1 MGVGILGV
9 LAFIAA
15 LLASVMVHEF
25 GHYITAKR
33 YGMRVTEFF
42 LGFGTRIW
50 SRTRG
55 ETEFGLK
62 AIPAGGY
69 CKISGMSPREEL
81 PDDVKPR
88 AFYLA
93 TVPKKL
99 VVLGAGSFL
108 HFILGILLLFT
119 LFAGVGTSQ
128 ILPTVS
134 EVVACVPTGS
144 ECTATDPIS
153 PAKSVGIEK
162 GDRIIGINGEKKVW
176 KEITPILRGS
186 ANKEI
191 TLMVIRDSQEI
202 SIPVTLASRSVDGE
216 IRGFLG
222 IINDFGLVRENP
234 ITAFSSSISAT
245 GSIVQG
251 SLKALIGLPAQI
263 PALIRQTFLGEERTS
278 DGLVGIV
285 GVARASGETASSGN
299 LTTSEKFATFLLIVA
314 SLNIFV
320 GIFNLLP
327 ILPLDGGHM
336 AVAIYEGARRSFA
349 QRRGKPDPGP
359 VDVEKLTPIT
369 MIVFVALTFL
379 TLLLLFADIFN
390 PINLNL

>member
-1 MGVGILGV
+1 
-9 LAFIAA
+9 
-15 LLASVMVHEF
+15 
-25 GHYITAKR
+25 
-33 YGMRVTEFF
+33 
-42 LGFGTRIW
+42 
-50 SRTRG
+50 
-55 ETEFGLK
+55 
-62 AIPAGGY
+62 
-69 CKISGMSPREEL
+69 EEL

-88 AFYLA
+88 AFYRA
-93 TVPKKL
+93 SVPKKL

-108 HFILGILLLFT
+108 HFVLGIALLFT

-134 EVVACVPTGS
+134 QVVSCVPTGS
-144 ECTATDPIS
+144 ECAATDPVS
-153 PAKSVGIEK
+153 PAKSVGIEE
-162 GDRIIGINGEKKVW
+162 GDRIIGINGEKKNW
-176 KEITPILRGS
+176 KDITPILRSS

-191 TLMVIRDSQEI
+191 TLMVVRNNQEI
-202 SIPVTLASRSVDGE
+202 QIPVTLASRSVDGE
-216 IRGFLG
+216 VRGFLG

-234 ITAFSSSISAT
+234 IAAMGSSISAT
-245 GSIVQG
+245 GSIIQG

-263 PALIRQTFLGEERTS
+263 PALMRQTFLGEERTA

-285 GVARASGETASSGN
+285 GVARASGETVSSGN
-299 LTTSEKFATFLLIVA
+299 LTTGEKFATFLLIVA

-336 AVAIYEGARRSFA
+336 AVALYEGARRSSA
-349 QRRGKPDPGP
+349 KRRGKADPGP

-369 MIVFVALTFL
+369 MIVFVALAFL

-390 PINLNL
+390 PINLN

>member
-1 MGVGILGV
+1 MGIVGV
-9 LAFIAA
+9 VAFIVA
-15 LLASVMVHEF
+15 LLGSVMIHEY

-42 LGFGTRIW
+42 LGFGARIW
-50 SRTRG
+50 STVRG

-93 TVPKKL
+93 SVPKKL

-108 HFILGILLLFT
+108 HFLLGLLLLFI

-134 EVVACVPTGS
+134 QVVPCVPTAS
-144 ECTATDPIS
+144 ECSPTDSIS
-153 PAKSVGIEK
+153 PAKSVGIQA
-162 GDRIIGINGEKKVW
+162 GDRIIGINGEKKDW
-176 KEITPILRGS
+176 KDITPILRAS

-191 TLMVIRDSQEI
+191 SLMIIRDGQEI
-202 SIPVTLASRSVDGE
+202 SLNVVLAARTVDGE
-216 IRGFLG
+216 VRGFLG
-222 IINDFGLVRENP
+222 IINDYGLVRENP
-234 ITAFSSSISAT
+234 IKAIGTSFSVG

-251 SLKALIGLPAQI
+251 SLKALVGLPAQI
-263 PALIRQTFLGEERTS
+263 PSLFRQTFLGEKRS
-278 DGLVGIV
+278 ADGLVGIV

-299 LTTSEKFATFLLIVA
+299 LTTSEKVATFILIVA

-336 AVAIYEGARRSFA
+336 AVALFEGARRSSA
-349 QRRGKPDPGP
+349 RRRGKSDPGP

-369 MIVFVALTFL
+369 MAVFVALAFL
-379 TLLLLFADIFN
+379 TVLLLFADIFN

>member
-1 MGVGILGV
+1 MGILGV
-9 LAFIAA
+9 LAFVVA
-15 LLASVMVHEF
+15 LLGSVMVHEF

-50 SRTRG
+50 STTRG

-108 HFILGILLLFT
+108 HFVLGILLLFT
-119 LFAGVGTSQ
+119 LFAGIGTSQ

-134 EVVACVPTGS
+134 QVVACVPSGN
-144 ECTATDPIS
+144 ECTDADPIS
-153 PAKSVGIEK
+153 PAKRVGIQK
-162 GDRIIGINGEKKVW
+162 GDRIIGINGEKKEW
-176 KEITPILRGS
+176 KDITPILRSS
-186 ANKEI
+186 ADKE
-191 TLMVIRDSQEI
+191 VILLIDRNGQELT
-202 SIPVTLASRSVDGE
+202 IPTTLASRTVDGE
-216 IRGFLG
+216 VRGFLG
-222 IINDFGLVRENP
+222 IINEFGLVRQNP
-234 ITAFSSSISAT
+234 VSAIGSSLSAT

-251 SLKALIGLPAQI
+251 SLKALIGLPSQI
-263 PALIRQTFLGEERTS
+263 PALIRQTFLGEERTA

-285 GVARASGETASSGN
+285 GVARASGETVSSGN
-299 LTTSEKFATFLLIVA
+299 LTAGEKIATFILIVA

-336 AVAIYEGARRSFA
+336 AVALYEGARRSSA
-349 QRRGKPDPGP
+349 KRRGKADPGP

-369 MIVFVALTFL
+369 MIVFVALAFL

>member
-1 MGVGILGV
+1 VGILGV
-9 LAFIAA
+9 IAFVVA
-15 LLASVMVHEF
+15 LLGSVMVHEF

-42 LGFGTRIW
+42 LGFGSRIW
-50 SRTRG
+50 STTRG
-55 ETEFGLK
+55 ETEFGIK

-93 TVPKKL
+93 SVSKKL

-108 HFILGILLLFT
+108 HFVLGILLLFT

-134 EVVACVPTGS
+134 QVVSCVPTGS
-144 ECTATDPIS
+144 ECSSTDPIS

-162 GDRIIGINGEKKVW
+162 GDRIIGINGEKKDW
-176 KEITPILRGS
+176 KDITPILRSS
-186 ANKEI
+186 ANKQV
-191 TLMVIRDSQEI
+191 TLMIIRNGEEI
-202 SIPVTLASRSVDGE
+202 AIPVTLAARSVDGE

-234 ITAFSSSISAT
+234 ISAIGSSISAT
-245 GSIVQG
+245 SSIVQG
-251 SLKALIGLPAQI
+251 SIKALIGLPAQI
-263 PALIRQTFLGEERTS
+263 PALIRQTFLGEERTA

-285 GVARASGETASSGN
+285 GVARASGETVSSGN
-299 LTTSEKFATFLLIVA
+299 LTTGEKFATFILIVA

-336 AVAIYEGARRSFA
+336 AVAMYEGARRSSA
-349 QRRGKPDPGP
+349 KRRGRPDPGP

-369 MIVFVALTFL
+369 MIVFVALAFL

>member
-1 MGVGILGV
+1 MGLIGV
-9 LAFIAA
+9 LAFVAA
-15 LLASVMVHEF
+15 LLFSVMVHEY
-25 GHYITAKR
+25 GHYATARR

-42 LGFGTRIW
+42 LGFGKRIW
-50 SRTRG
+50 STQRG

-69 CKISGMSPREEL
+69 CKISGMSMNEPLE
-81 PDDVKPR
+81 DDVKHR

-93 TVPKKL
+93 STPKKL

-108 HFILGILLLFT
+108 HFILGFVLLFT

-128 ILPTVS
+128 VLPKVS
-134 EVVACVPTGS
+134 QVVDCVPSTS
-144 ECTATDPIS
+144 ECTANDPIS
-153 PAKSVGIEK
+153 PAKQVGILS
-162 GDRIIGINGEKKVW
+162 GDEILGVNGIKMNWDEVGK
-176 KEITPILRGS
+176 ILRGS
-186 ANKEI
+186 AQKPI
-191 TLMVIRDSQEI
+191 TLIVLRDNQELNIEVIPATRVVE
-202 SIPVTLASRSVDGE
+202 GE
-216 IRGFLG
+216 SRGFLG
-222 IINDFGLVRENP
+222 IINEYGLVRKNP
-234 ITAFSSSISAT
+234 ISAFGDSAEASVAIFQ
-245 GSIVQG
+245 GSI
-251 SLKALIGLPAQI
+251 KALIGLPAQI
-263 PALIRQTFLGEERTS
+263 PDLVRQTFLGEERKA

-285 GVARASGETASSGN
+285 GVARASGETVSSGV
-299 LTTSEKFATFLLIVA
+299 LTTGEKFATFLLIVA

-336 AVAIYEGARRSFA
+336 AVALYEGGRRKFA
-349 QRRGKPDPGP
+349 QIRGRPDPGF

-369 MIVFVALTFL
+369 MVVFLALAFL

>member
-1 MGVGILGV
+1 MGILGV
-9 LAFIAA
+9 IAFVVA

-42 LGFGTRIW
+42 LGFGSRIW
-50 SRTRG
+50 SIRRG

-93 TVPKKL
+93 SVPKKL

-108 HFILGILLLFT
+108 HFLLGILLLFT

-134 EVVACVPTGS
+134 QVVPCVPKAS
-144 ECTATDPIS
+144 ECSPTDPIS
-153 PAKSVGIEK
+153 PAKSVGIQA
-162 GDRIIGINGEKKVW
+162 GDQIIGINGAKKDW
-176 KEITPILRGS
+176 KDITPILRAS
-186 ANKEI
+186 SNKEVSLMIIRDGQEI
-191 TLMVIRDSQEI
+191 TLNV
-202 SIPVTLASRSVDGE
+202 VLAARTVDGE
-216 IRGFLG
+216 VRGFLG
-222 IINDFGLVRENP
+222 IINDYGLVRENP
-234 ITAFSSSISAT
+234 IKAIGTSFSVG

-251 SLKALIGLPAQI
+251 SLKALVGLPAQI
-263 PALIRQTFLGEERTS
+263 PSLFRQTFLGEKRS
-278 DGLVGIV
+278 ADGLVGIV

-299 LTTSEKFATFLLIVA
+299 LTTSEKVATFILIVA

-336 AVAIYEGARRSFA
+336 AVALFEGARRSSA
-349 QRRGKPDPGP
+349 RRRGKPDPGP

-369 MIVFVALTFL
+369 MAVFVALAFL
-379 TLLLLFADIFN
+379 TVLLLFADIFN

>member
-1 MGVGILGV
+1 MGFIGV
-9 LAFIAA
+9 IAFVVA
-15 LLASVMVHEF
+15 LLFSVMVHEY
-25 GHYITAKR
+25 GHYATARR

-42 LGFGTRIW
+42 LGFGKRIW
-50 SRTRG
+50 STQRG

-69 CKISGMSPREEL
+69 CKISGMSIHEEMEE
-81 PDDVKPR
+81 DQKHR

-93 TVPKKL
+93 STPKKL

-108 HFILGILLLFT
+108 HFILGFVLLFT

-128 ILPTVS
+128 VLPKVS
-134 EVVACVPTGS
+134 QIVDCVPTQS
-144 ECTATDPIS
+144 ECQPGDPIS
-153 PAKSVGIEK
+153 PAKQFGIQPGDEIVGV
-162 GDRIIGINGEKKVW
+162 NG
-176 KEITPILRGS
+176 KEMSWIDITEILRAS

-191 TLMVIRDSQEI
+191 TLMIVRDGANIQFPITPAIRVVE
-202 SIPVTLASRSVDGE
+202 GE
-216 IRGFLG
+216 TRGFLG
-222 IINDFGLVRENP
+222 IINEYGLVRENP
-234 ITAFSSSISAT
+234 ITAIGDSARAT
-245 GSIVQG
+245 NAIFQG

-263 PALIRQTFLGEERTS
+263 PSLLRQTFLGEERTA

-285 GVARASGETASSGN
+285 GVARASGETVSSGA
-299 LTTSEKFATFLLIVA
+299 LSTAEKLATFLLIVA

-336 AVAIYEGARRSFA
+336 AVALYEGGRRKFA
-349 QRRGKPDPGP
+349 TLRGRPDPGH

-369 MIVFVALTFL
+369 MAVFIALAFL

>member
-1 MGVGILGV
+1 MGILGV
-9 LAFIAA
+9 IAFIVA
-15 LLASVMVHEF
+15 LLGSVMVHEF

-33 YGMRVTEFF
+33 NGMRVTEFF
-42 LGFGTRIW
+42 LGFGSRIW
-50 SRTRG
+50 STTRG

-88 AFYLA
+88 AFYRA
-93 TVPKKL
+93 SVPKKL

-108 HFILGILLLFT
+108 HFVLGILLLFT

-134 EVVACVPTGS
+134 QVVSCVPTGS
-144 ECTATDPIS
+144 ECAATDPVS
-153 PAKSVGIEK
+153 PAKSVGIEE
-162 GDRIIGINGEKKVW
+162 GDRIIGINGEKKDW
-176 KEITPILRGS
+176 KEITPILRSS
-186 ANKEI
+186 ANKEV
-191 TLMVIRDSQEI
+191 TLIVVRNNQEI
-202 SIPVTLASRSVDGE
+202 QIPVTLASRSVDGE
-216 IRGFLG
+216 VRGFLG
-222 IINDFGLVRENP
+222 IINDFGLVRQNP
-234 ITAFSSSISAT
+234 VAAMGSSISAT
-245 GSIVQG
+245 GSIIQG

-263 PALIRQTFLGEERTS
+263 PALMRQTFLGEERTT

-285 GVARASGETASSGN
+285 GVARASGETVSSGN
-299 LTTSEKFATFLLIVA
+299 LTTGEKFATFLLIVA

-336 AVAIYEGARRSFA
+336 AVALYEGARRSTA
-349 QRRGKPDPGP
+349 KRRGKADPGP

-369 MIVFVALTFL
+369 MIVFVALAFL

>member
-1 MGVGILGV
+1 MGILGV
-9 LAFIAA
+9 IAFIVA
-15 LLASVMVHEF
+15 LLGSVMVHEF

-42 LGFGTRIW
+42 LGFGSRIW
-50 SRTRG
+50 STTRG

-93 TVPKKL
+93 SVPKKL

-108 HFILGILLLFT
+108 HFVLGIALLFT

-134 EVVACVPTGS
+134 QVVSCVPTGS
-144 ECTATDPIS
+144 ECAATDPVS

-162 GDRIIGINGEKKVW
+162 GDRIIGINGEKKDW
-176 KEITPILRGS
+176 KEITPILRSS
-186 ANKEI
+186 ANKEV
-191 TLMVIRDSQEI
+191 TLIVVRNNQEI
-202 SIPVTLASRSVDGE
+202 QIPVTLASRSVDGE
-216 IRGFLG
+216 VRGFLG
-222 IINDFGLVRENP
+222 IINDFGLVRQNP
-234 ITAFSSSISAT
+234 VAAMGSSISAT
-245 GSIVQG
+245 GSIIQG

-263 PALIRQTFLGEERTS
+263 PALMRQTFLGEERTA

-285 GVARASGETASSGN
+285 GVARASGETVSSGN
-299 LTTSEKFATFLLIVA
+299 LTTGEKFATFLLIVA

-336 AVAIYEGARRSFA
+336 AVAIYEGARRSSA
-349 QRRGKPDPGP
+349 KRRGKADPGP

-369 MIVFVALTFL
+369 MIVFVALAFL

>member
-1 MGVGILGV
+1 MGILGV
-9 LAFIAA
+9 IAFVVA
-15 LLASVMVHEF
+15 LLGSVMVHEF

-42 LGFGTRIW
+42 LGFGSRVW
-50 SRTRG
+50 STTRG

-93 TVPKKL
+93 SVPKKL

-108 HFILGILLLFT
+108 HFVLGFLLLFT

-128 ILPTVS
+128 VLPTIS
-134 EVVACVPTGS
+134 QVVDCVPTKS
-144 ECTATDPIS
+144 ECSSTDLIS
-153 PAKSVGIEK
+153 PAKSVGLEK
-162 GDRIIGINGEKKVW
+162 GDRIIGINGEKKEW
-176 KEITPILRGS
+176 RDITPILRSS
-186 ANKEI
+186 ANQQV
-191 TLMVIRDSQEI
+191 TLIVNRNDQEI
-202 SIPVTLASRSVDGE
+202 KIPVTLASRTVDGE
-216 IRGFLG
+216 VRGFLG
-222 IINDFGLVRENP
+222 IINEFGLVRENP
-234 ITAFSSSISAT
+234 IKAFGTSFSAT

-251 SLKALIGLPAQI
+251 SIKALIGLPAQI
-263 PALIRQTFLGEERTS
+263 PALLRQTFLGEERTA

-285 GVARASGETASSGN
+285 GVARVSGETVSSGN
-299 LTTSEKFATFLLIVA
+299 LTTGEKFATFILIVA

-336 AVAIYEGARRSFA
+336 AVAIYEGARRSSSK
-349 QRRGKPDPGP
+349 RRGKPDPGP
-359 VDVEKLTPIT
+359 VDVEKLTPVT
-369 MIVFVALTFL
+369 MIVFVALAFL

-390 PINLNL
+390 PINVNL